1 MVFVIVF
8 DNSEY
13 MGGYGDRVVGIIS
26 ISLISRLLNKNFFIN
41 WKRENVKNIIEYNDF
56 EQYNNNNKFENIKI
70 MNGNFSHPFIR
81 ILKNG
86 NIESLNNLN
95 NIFFYCNLELSRYLF
110 NNKLFSKVNYY
121 DEILNEFMTILTVLE
136 INE

>member
-95 NIFFYCNLELSRYLF
+95 DINLFYNRVQMLL
-110 NNKLFSKVNYY
+110 
-121 DEILNEFMTILTVLE
+121 
-136 INE
+136 